1 MGGEACR
8 PPAVPTAQPP
18 GQGQGPARVGRGQ
31 GELVRGCQAALS
43 QEAGPR
49 PQRKGGSVGGGG
61 AWQGSHQWVAAWWG
75 QRSGR
80 PAYSEVPEKQVLVAK
95 AQAPHGQ
102 VRGCHLGLGPG
113 SRVLH
118 LPAPQSGR
126 CLLDGHFS
134 ESSSLGPPEPSLVR
148 VYV

>member
-61 AWQGSHQWVAAWWG
+61 RGRGHISGWQHGGV
-75 QRSGR
+75 R
-80 PAYSEVPEKQVLVAK
+80 
-95 AQAPHGQ
+95 GQ
-102 VRGCHLGLGPG
+102 VGQ
-113 SRVLH
+113 
-118 LPAPQSGR
+118 PA
-126 CLLDGHFS
+126 
-134 ESSSLGPPEPSLVR
+134 VR
-148 VYV
+148 FQRNRS